1 MLCDGMFC
9 RGGDKPQAS
18 PDEPAQVGGEEP
30 AGVTTGYVP
39 ENVRIMRETDCFSA
53 NTDSRVQIKV

>member
-1 MLCDGMFC
+1 MSC

-30 AGVTTGYVP
+30 AGMTTGYVP